1 MKYLKK
7 FEKVKGIEGDIIT
20 VSTEEF
26 DLLQEED
33 FDIRWDDEIDYE
45 ENSFGQWRF
54 MDDEREEIEE
64 QLLEIYRNTKNSS
77 LPKDIKKYNL

>member
-1 MKYLKK
+1 MKKLK
-7 FEKVKGIEGDIIT
+7 VIIHLIGYTEGDIIT

-64 QLLEIYRNTKNSS
+64 WLEIYRNTKNSS